1 MDKSFIPQMAP
12 LFEKEESNAVNE
24 YMANVGF
31 ITEFKK
37 TKEFEDSIA
46 KFTGAK
52 HCFAVNNGT
61 ISLSIAA
68 LALDIKPGDEVLVP
82 NFTMVAT
89 PNSVKLLGANVIFI
103 DVDPDTLWIDFDLAK
118 KRISKK
124 TKAIFLVSSNG
135 RYPKEDIDDFIK
147 FCRDKDVRVIEDSAQ
162 SLGSYYD
169 DGVHMGLKGDIGSFS
184 FSAPKII
191 STGQG
196 GALVTNNDELAF
208 LISRIKDFG
217 RSGGGNDNHDFFGIN
232 SKFTELQACIGIEQM
247 KKLPLR
253 IKRKKQIWE
262 RYRSKLE
269 GVNGIKLIFNDCK
282 FTAPWFIDCVVD
294 KRSELMKFLNS
305 KNIGSRVMYP
315 PLNKQK
321 IYRSDEDLI
330 NSNFIGNHGLWLPS
344 AVQLTDTE
352 IDYITD
358 QIKCFY
364 A

>member
-1 MDKSFIPQMAP
+1 MKKFIPQMAP
-12 LFEKEESNAVNE
+12 LFGEQEKKAVND
-24 YMANVGF
+24 YMENVGF

-37 TKEFEDSIA
+37 TQEFESAIA
-46 KFTGAK
+46 KYTGAK
-52 HCFAVNNGT
+52 YCFAVNNGT

-68 LALDIKPGDEVLVP
+68 LALNIKPGDEVLVP
-82 NFTMVAT
+82 NYTMVAT
-89 PNSVKLLGANVIFI
+89 PNSVKLLGANVVFI
-103 DVDPDTLWIDFDLAK
+103 DIDPDTLWIDFNLAK
-118 KRISKK
+118 KRISPK
-124 TKAIFLVSSNG
+124 TKAIFLVSANG
-135 RYPKEDIDDFIK
+135 RYPKGDIDDFIK
-147 FCRDKDVRVIEDSAQ
+147 FCRNKNVKVIEDSAQ
-162 SLGSYYD
+162 SLGSYYE
-169 DGVHMGLKGDIGSFS
+169 DGIHIGLKGDIGSFS

-247 KKLPLR
+247 KKLPSR
-253 IKRKKQIWE
+253 IERKKQIWK
-262 RYRSKLE
+262 RYQKKLA
-269 GVNGIKLIFNDCK
+269 GVDGIKLIFNDCK

-294 KRSELMKFLNS
+294 NRSELMEFLNS

-321 IYRSDEDLI
+321 IYFSDNDLV
-330 NSNFIGNHGLWLPS
+330 NSDFIGNHGLWLPS
-344 AVQLTDTE
+344 SVQLTDSE

-358 QIKCFY
+358 QIKCFFS
-364 A
+364 